1 MCHIEIDTTMV
12 QEQFKVAEVQVSYK
26 PDYNITERPKITS
39 SQQTY
44 CLLKQQWHMGRIAFL
59 EEFKMILLNRSNHVL
74 GIVDISMGGV
84 NGTYVDPKV
93 VFAIALKDNASGI
106 ILTHNHPSG
115 SIRPSE
121 ADIKLTK
128 RLLECGKLLDI
139 NVWDHIILSKNSYYS
154 FADDVMI

>member
-1 MCHIEIDTTMV
+1 MV

-26 PDYNITERPKITS
+26 PDYNISERPKITS

-44 CLLKQQWHMGRIAFL
+44 SLLKQQWDTGRISFL
-59 EEFKMILLNRSNHVL
+59 EEFKVILLNRSNHVL

-84 NGTYVDPKV
+84 SGTYVDPKV
-93 VFAIALKDNASGI
+93 VFAVALKGNGSGI

-139 NVWDHIILSKNSYYS
+139 NVWDHIIISENSYYS
-154 FADDVMI
+154 FADDGMM

>member
-1 MCHIEIDTTMV
+1 MV

-26 PDYNITERPKITS
+26 PDYNINERPKITS

-44 CLLKQQWHMGRIAFL
+44 CLLKQQWDLGKIAFL
-59 EEFKMILLNRSNHVL
+59 EEFKVILLNRSNHVL

-84 NGTYVDPKV
+84 SGTYVDPKV
-93 VFAIALKDNASGI
+93 VFAVALKGNASGI

-128 RLLECGKLLDI
+128 RLVECGKLLDI
-139 NVWDHIILSKNSYYS
+139 NVWDHIILSENSYYS
-154 FADDVMI
+154 FADDGMM

>member
-1 MCHIEIDTTMV
+1 MV

-26 PDYNITERPKITS
+26 PDYNISERPKITS

-44 CLLKQQWHMGRIAFL
+44 CLLKQKWDMGKIAFL
-59 EEFKMILLNRSNHVL
+59 EEFKVILLNRSNRVL

-84 NGTYVDPKV
+84 SGTYVDPKV
-93 VFAIALKDNASGI
+93 VFAVALKGNASGI

-128 RLLECGKLLDI
+128 RLGECGKLLDI
-139 NVWDHIILSKNSYYS
+139 NVWDHIILSKESYYS
-154 FADDVMI
+154 FADDGVM

>member
-1 MCHIEIDTTMV
+1 MV

-26 PDYNITERPKITS
+26 PDYNISERPKITS

-44 CLLKQQWHMGRIAFL
+44 SLLKQQWDMGKISFL
-59 EEFKMILLNRSNHVL
+59 EEFKVILLNRSNHVL

-84 NGTYVDPKV
+84 SGTYVDPKV
-93 VFAIALKDNASGI
+93 VFAVALKCTASGI

-128 RLLECGKLLDI
+128 RLVECGKLLDI
-139 NVWDHIILSKNSYYS
+139 NVWDHIILSEESYYS
-154 FADDVMI
+154 FADDAMM

>member
-1 MCHIEIDTTMV
+1 MV

-26 PDYNITERPKITS
+26 PDYNISERPKISS

-44 CLLKQQWHMGRIAFL
+44 CLLKQQWDMGRIAFL
-59 EEFKMILLNRSNHVL
+59 EEFKVILLNRSNHVL

-84 NGTYVDPKV
+84 SGTYVDPKV
-93 VFAIALKDNASGI
+93 VFAIALKGNASGI

-121 ADIKLTK
+121 ADIKLTR
-128 RLLECGKLLDI
+128 RLSECGKILDI
-139 NVWDHIILSKNSYYS
+139 NVFDHLIISEDRYYS
-154 FADDVMI
+154 FADNSDIY

>member
-1 MCHIEIDTTMV
+1 MV

-26 PDYNITERPKITS
+26 PDYNISERPKITS

-44 CLLKQQWHMGRIAFL
+44 CLLKQKWDMGRIAFL
-59 EEFKMILLNRSNHVL
+59 EEFKVILLNRSNHVL

-84 NGTYVDPKV
+84 SGTYVDPKV
-93 VFAIALKDNASGI
+93 VFAVALKGNASGI

-115 SIRPSE
+115 SVKPSE

-128 RLLECGKLLDI
+128 RLVECGKLLDI
-139 NVWDHIILSKNSYYS
+139 NVWDHIILSENSYYS
-154 FADDVMI
+154 FADDGMM

>member
-1 MCHIEIDTTMV
+1 MV
-12 QEQFKVAEVQVSYK
+12 QEQNAFKVAEVQVSYK
-26 PDYNITERPKITS
+26 PDYNISERPKITS

-44 CLLKQQWHMGRIAFL
+44 LLLIQQWDMGKIALL
-59 EEFKMILLNRSNHVL
+59 EEFKVILLNRSNHVL

-84 NGTYVDPKV
+84 SGTYVDPKV
-93 VFAIALKDNASGI
+93 VFAVALKGNASGI

-128 RLLECGKLLDI
+128 RLVECGKLLDI
-139 NVWDHIILSKNSYYS
+139 NVWDHIILSENSYYS
-154 FADDVMI
+154 FADDGMI

>member
-1 MCHIEIDTTMV
+1 MV

-26 PDYNITERPKITS
+26 PDYNISERPKITS

-44 CLLKQQWHMGRIAFL
+44 CLLIQQWDMGRIAFL
-59 EEFKMILLNRSNHVL
+59 EEFKVILLNRSNHVL

-84 NGTYVDPKV
+84 SGTYVDPKV
-93 VFAIALKDNASGI
+93 VFAVALKGNASGI

-115 SIRPSE
+115 SVKPSE

-128 RLLECGKLLDI
+128 RLVECGKLLDI
-139 NVWDHIILSKNSYYS
+139 NVWDHIILSEGSYYS
-154 FADDVMI
+154 FADDGMM

>member
-1 MCHIEIDTTMV
+1 MV

-26 PDYNITERPKITS
+26 PDYNISERPKISS

-44 CLLKQQWHMGRIAFL
+44 CLLKQQWDMGRISFL
-59 EEFKMILLNRSNHVL
+59 EEFKVILLNRSNHVL

-84 NGTYVDPKV
+84 SGTYVDSKL
-93 VFAIALKDNASGI
+93 VFAVALKGNASGI
-106 ILTHNHPSG
+106 IVTHNHPSG

-128 RLLECGKLLDI
+128 RLIECGKLLDI
-139 NVWDHIILSKNSYYS
+139 NVWDHIILSENCYYS
-154 FADDVMI
+154 FADDGMI

>member
-1 MCHIEIDTTMV
+1 MV

-26 PDYNITERPKITS
+26 PDYNISERPKISS

-44 CLLKQQWHMGRIAFL
+44 CLLKQQWDMGRIAFL
-59 EEFKMILLNRSNHVL
+59 EEFKVILLNRSNHVL

-84 NGTYVDPKV
+84 SGTYVDPKV
-93 VFAIALKDNASGI
+93 VFAVALKGNSSGI

-128 RLLECGKLLDI
+128 RLVECGKLLDI
-139 NVWDHIILSKNSYYS
+139 NVWDHIILSEDSYYS
-154 FADDVMI
+154 FADDGMM